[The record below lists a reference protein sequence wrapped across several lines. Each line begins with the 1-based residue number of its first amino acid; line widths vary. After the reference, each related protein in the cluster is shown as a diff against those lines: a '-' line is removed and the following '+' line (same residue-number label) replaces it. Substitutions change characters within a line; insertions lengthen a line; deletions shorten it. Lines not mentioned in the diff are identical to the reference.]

1 MLEVESDDPQE
12 KERRWEDFW
21 DALDFV
27 GLQLEAPQTSFSA
40 VFEKLLPIR
49 ERLALPGATARTRI
63 TGGDATLDRIGEV
76 DWAAKIFHA
85 STVGRYTRRPF
96 ALRRTKGMRPRL
108 SPSWNCSRSSC
119 LPATVAASQLDL
131 ISHGAPPPQVE
142 PTSAGGRAK

>member
-63 TGGDATLDRIGEV
+63 TGGDATLWIGLV
-76 DWAAKIFHA
+76 
-85 STVGRYTRRPF
+85 
-96 ALRRTKGMRPRL
+96 
-108 SPSWNCSRSSC
+108 
-119 LPATVAASQLDL
+119 Q
-131 ISHGAPPPQVE
+131 
-142 PTSAGGRAK
+142 